1 MIYNLLSFASVMQTV
16 GSILVAILIL
26 LATITVHEFGHYIVG
41 KIFKFKINEFAIGMG
56 PAIYKKTKKNGE
68 IFSIRI
74 FPLGGYC
81 AFEGE
86 DEDEKSRKEK
96 EDKAALNGSDN
107 SPSVS
112 ASSGFSVKE
121 EEKKPLSENAF
132 NNKKPWQRILVLIA
146 GASMN
151 FIAAILVIC
160 LNFSIYGHFQ
170 LSAAEVKTAPATSI
184 EASRTLEDGDIITA
198 INGKYV
204 YLTTDISAALNG
216 KKAGD
221 IVNVTVTREGK
232 QIEKEVALRSDVNIK
247 SLSDYY
253 PAFDALGIA
262 TVMKVGTQSAS
273 KIPDGAYVFRFNDAS
288 EYDDCTRIYTPNDLY
303 ERLKVLSSGES
314 LDVYVSTDGETHQ
327 SVTLIAYSDFDKVNK
342 EERKDVLNYFGLE
355 TYALSY
361 QLESVNVRMNFF
373 EVLYRSPMYAF
384 KTVGITLKAFGE
396 LFTGKMSVSQMSG
409 PIGTIA
415 ITSQQVTR
423 GFDYVLEMVALIG
436 ISVAVFN
443 LLPIPALDGARAV
456 FVLIE
461 WIRKKP
467 INRNV
472 EAMIHFVGLVVL
484 IGFAVFVDIFRMFI

>member
-1 MIYNLLSFASVMQTV
+1 MINNLLSFASVMQTV

-86 DEDEKSRKEK
+86 DEDEQSRKEK
-96 EDKAALNGSDN
+96 EDKATENGSDN
-107 SPSVS
+107 SPTIS

-170 LSAAEVKTAPATSI
+170 LSAAEIKTPEKPEQEVFKLQS
-184 EASRTLEDGDIITA
+184 GDIITA
-198 INGKYV
+198 IDGKYI
-204 YLTTDISAALNG
+204 YLTTDIADALNG
-216 KKAGD
+216 KEANTP
-221 IVNVTVTREGK
+221 VQVTVTRDGK
-232 QIEKEVALRSDVNIK
+232 QIEKTVYLRSDVDIK

-253 PAFDALGIA
+253 PAFDALGVA
-262 TVMKVGTQSAS
+262 TVMQVGTKSVS
-273 KIPDGAYVFRFNDAS
+273 KIPDGAYVFRFNDA
-288 EYDDCTRIYTPNDLY
+288 ENYEDCTRIYTPNDLY
-303 ERLKVLSSGES
+303 ERLKTLNSGES
-314 LDVYVSTDGETHQ
+314 LDVYISTDGKTHE
-327 SVTLIAYSDFDKVNK
+327 SVTLTAYTDFDKVNK
-342 EERKDVLNYFGLE
+342 EERKEVLNYFGLE
-355 TYALSY
+355 TYGLSY

-373 EVLYRSPMYAF
+373 EVLYRSPAYAC
-384 KTVGITLKAFGE
+384 KTVGITLKSFGE
-396 LFTGKMSVSQMSG
+396 LFTGKMSISQMSG

>member
-96 EDKAALNGSDN
+96 EDKVALNGSDN

-170 LSAAEVKTAPATSI
+170 LSAAEVKTPETPEQEVFKLQS
-184 EASRTLEDGDIITA
+184 SDIITA
-198 INGKYV
+198 IDGKYI
-204 YLTTDISAALNG
+204 YLTTDIADALNG
-216 KKAGD
+216 KKANKP
-221 IVNVTVTREGK
+221 VQVTVTRDGK
-232 QIEKEVALRSDVNIK
+232 QIEKTVYLRSDVDIK

-262 TVMKVGTQSAS
+262 TVMKVGTKSAS

-303 ERLKVLSSGES
+303 ERLKVLNSGES
-314 LDVYVSTDGETHQ
+314 LDVYISTDGKTHQ
-327 SVTLIAYSDFDKVNK
+327 SVTLTAYSDFDKVDK
-342 EERKDVLNYFGLE
+342 TDKKAVLLEFGIE

>member
-56 PAIYKKTKKNGE
+56 PAIYKKIKKNGE

-86 DEDEKSRKEK
+86 DEDEQSRKEK

-170 LSAAEVKTAPATSI
+170 LSAAEVKTPETHEQEVFKLQS
-184 EASRTLEDGDIITA
+184 GDIITA
-198 INGKYV
+198 IDGKYI
-204 YLTTDISAALNG
+204 YLTTDISDALNG
-216 KKAGD
+216 KKANTP
-221 IVNVTVTREGK
+221 VQVTVTRDGK
-232 QIEKEVALRSDVNIK
+232 QIEKTVYLRSDVKIE
-247 SLSDYY
+247 SLSDYK

-262 TVMKVGTQSAS
+262 TVMKVGTKSAS
-273 KIPDGAYVFRFNDAS
+273 KIPDGAYIFRFNDAS

-303 ERLKVLSSGES
+303 ERLKVLNSGES
-314 LDVYVSTDGETHQ
+314 LDVYISTDGENHQ
-327 SVTLIAYSDFDKVNK
+327 SVMLTAYSDFDKVNK

-396 LFTGKMSVSQMSG
+396 LFTGKMSISQMSG

>member
-1 MIYNLLSFASVMQTV
+1 MINNLLSFASFLQTAW
-16 GSILVAILIL
+16 SIVVAILIL

-56 PAIYKKTKKNGE
+56 PAIYKKKKKNGE

-86 DEDEKSRKEK
+86 DEDEQSRKEN
-96 EDKAALNGSDN
+96 EEKATKNGVDVA
-107 SPSVS
+107 PSIS
-112 ASSGFSVKE
+112 ASNGFSVKE

-170 LSAAEVKTAPATSI
+170 LSAAEIKTSSDTSV
-184 EASRTLEDGDIITA
+184 EAVNMLETGDVITVV
-198 INGKYV
+198 NGKYV
-204 YLTTDISAALNG
+204 YLTTDISSALNG
-216 KKAGD
+216 KKKGD
-221 IVNVTVTREGK
+221 VVKVTVMHDGK
-232 QIEKEVALRSDVNIK
+232 QIEKEVKLVSDVNIE

-262 TVMKVGTQSAS
+262 TVMQVGTNVES
-273 KIPDGAYVFRFNDAS
+273 KIPDGAYIFRFNDAQ
-288 EYDDCTRIYTPNDLY
+288 EYENCTRIYTPTDLY
-303 ERLKVLSSGES
+303 ERLKLLNVGDSA
-314 LDVYVSTDGETHQ
+314 DIYISTDGKTHE
-327 SVTLIAYSDFDKVNK
+327 SVTLTAYSDFEKVNK
-342 EERKDVLNYFGLE
+342 DERKDVLNYFGLK
-355 TYALSY
+355 TYSLSY
-361 QLESVNVRMNFF
+361 QLQSVNVRMSFF
-373 EVLYRSPMYAF
+373 EVLYRSPAYAF
-384 KTVGITLKAFGE
+384 KTVGITLKSFGE
-396 LFTGKMSVSQMSG
+396 LFTGKMSISQMSG

-415 ITSQQVTR
+415 ITSQQVSR

-472 EAMIHFVGLVVL
+472 EATIHFVGLIVL
-484 IGFAVFVDIFRMFI
+484 IGFAIFVDVFRMFI

>member
-86 DEDEKSRKEK
+86 DEDEQSRKEK
-96 EDKAALNGSDN
+96 EDKAALSGSDN

-170 LSAAEVKTAPATSI
+170 LSAAEIKTPETVKQDLFKLQS
-184 EASRTLEDGDIITA
+184 GDIITA
-198 INGKYV
+198 IDGKYI
-204 YLTTDISAALNG
+204 YLTTDIAAALNG
-216 KKAGD
+216 KKANTP
-221 IVNVTVTREGK
+221 VQVTVTRDGK

-262 TVMKVGTQSAS
+262 TVMKVGTKSAS
-273 KIPDGAYVFRFNDAS
+273 KIPDGAYIFRFNDAS

-303 ERLKVLSSGES
+303 ERLKVLNSGES
-314 LDVYVSTDGETHQ
+314 LDVYISTDGENHQ
-327 SVTLIAYSDFDKVNK
+327 SVTLTAYSDFDKVNK
-342 EERKDVLNYFGLE
+342 EERKEVLNYFGLE

>member
-96 EDKAALNGSDN
+96 EDKVALYGSDN

-170 LSAAEVKTAPATSI
+170 LSAAEVKTPETHEQEVFKLQS
-184 EASRTLEDGDIITA
+184 GDIITA
-198 INGKYV
+198 IDGKYI
-204 YLTTDISAALNG
+204 YLTTDISDALNG
-216 KKAGD
+216 KKANTP
-221 IVNVTVTREGK
+221 VQVTVTRDGK
-232 QIEKEVALRSDVNIK
+232 QIEKTIYLRSDVNIK

-262 TVMKVGTQSAS
+262 TVMKVGTKSAS
-273 KIPDGAYVFRFNDAS
+273 KIPDGAYIFRFNDAS

-303 ERLKVLSSGES
+303 ERLKVLNSGES
-314 LDVYVSTDGETHQ
+314 LDVYISTDGETHQ
-327 SVTLIAYSDFDKVNK
+327 SVTLTAYSDFDKVDK
-342 EERKDVLNYFGLE
+342 TDKKAVLLEFGIE

-396 LFTGKMSVSQMSG
+396 LFTGKMSISQMSG

>member
-170 LSAAEVKTAPATSI
+170 LSAAEVKTPETVEQDLFKLQS
-184 EASRTLEDGDIITA
+184 GDIITA
-198 INGKYV
+198 IDGKYI
-204 YLTTDISAALNG
+204 YLTTDISDALNG
-216 KKAGD
+216 KKANTP
-221 IVNVTVTREGK
+221 VQVTVTRDGK
-232 QIEKEVALRSDVNIK
+232 QIEKTIYLRSDVNMK

-262 TVMKVGTQSAS
+262 TVMKVGAKSAS

-303 ERLKVLSSGES
+303 ERLKVLNSGES
-314 LDVYVSTDGETHQ
+314 LDVYISTDGENHQ
-327 SVTLIAYSDFDKVNK
+327 SVTLTAYSDFDKVNK

-373 EVLYRSPMYAF
+373 EVLYRSPLYAF

>member
-170 LSAAEVKTAPATSI
+170 LSAAEVKTPETPKQEVFKLQS
-184 EASRTLEDGDIITA
+184 GDIITA
-198 INGKYV
+198 IDGKYI
-204 YLTTDISAALNG
+204 YLTTDISDALNG
-216 KKAGD
+216 KEANTP
-221 IVNVTVTREGK
+221 VQVTVTRDGK
-232 QIEKEVALRSDVNIK
+232 QIEKTIYLRSDVNIK

-262 TVMKVGTQSAS
+262 TVMKVGTKSAS
-273 KIPDGAYVFRFNDAS
+273 KIPDGAYIFRFNDAS

-303 ERLKVLSSGES
+303 ERLKVLNSGES
-314 LDVYVSTDGETHQ
+314 LDVYISTDGETHQ
-327 SVTLIAYSDFDKVNK
+327 SVTLTAYSDFDKVDK
-342 EERKDVLNYFGLE
+342 TDKKAVLLEFGIE

-396 LFTGKMSVSQMSG
+396 LFTGKMSISQMSG

>member
-170 LSAAEVKTAPATSI
+170 LSAAEVKTPETPKQEVFKLQS
-184 EASRTLEDGDIITA
+184 GDIITA
-198 INGKYV
+198 IDGKYI
-204 YLTTDISAALNG
+204 YLTTDISDALNG
-216 KKAGD
+216 KEANTP
-221 IVNVTVTREGK
+221 VQVTVTRDGK
-232 QIEKEVALRSDVNIK
+232 QIEKTIYLRSDVNIK

-262 TVMKVGTQSAS
+262 TVMKVGTKSAS
-273 KIPDGAYVFRFNDAS
+273 KIPDGAYIFRFNDAS

-303 ERLKVLSSGES
+303 ERLKVLNSGES
-314 LDVYVSTDGETHQ
+314 LDVYISTDGETHQ
-327 SVTLIAYSDFDKVNK
+327 SVTLTAYSDFDKVDK
-342 EERKDVLNYFGLE
+342 TDKKAVLLEFGIE

-396 LFTGKMSVSQMSG
+396 LFTGKMSISQMSG

-443 LLPIPALDGARAV
+443 LFPIPALDGARAV

>member
-170 LSAAEVKTAPATSI
+170 LSAAEVKTPETVEQDLFKLQS
-184 EASRTLEDGDIITA
+184 GDIITA
-198 INGKYV
+198 IDGKYI
-204 YLTTDISAALNG
+204 YLTTDISDALNG
-216 KKAGD
+216 KKANTP
-221 IVNVTVTREGK
+221 VQVTVTRDGK
-232 QIEKEVALRSDVNIK
+232 QIEKTIYLRSDVNIK
-247 SLSDYY
+247 SLSDYK

-262 TVMKVGTQSAS
+262 TVMKVGAKSAS

-288 EYDDCTRIYTPNDLY
+288 EYDDCTRIYTSNDLY
-303 ERLKVLSSGES
+303 ERLKVLNSGES
-314 LDVYVSTDGETHQ
+314 LDVYISTDGETHQ
-327 SVTLIAYSDFDKVNK
+327 SVTLTAYSDFDKVNK

-396 LFTGKMSVSQMSG
+396 LFTGKMSISQMSG

>member
-170 LSAAEVKTAPATSI
+170 LSAAEVKTPETHEQEVFKLQS
-184 EASRTLEDGDIITA
+184 GDIITA
-198 INGKYV
+198 IDGKYI
-204 YLTTDISAALNG
+204 YLTTDISDALNG
-216 KKAGD
+216 KEANTP
-221 IVNVTVTREGK
+221 VQVTVTRDGK
-232 QIEKEVALRSDVNIK
+232 QIEKTIYLRSNVKIK

-262 TVMKVGTQSAS
+262 TVMKVGTKSAS

-314 LDVYVSTDGETHQ
+314 LDVYISTDGETHQ
-327 SVTLIAYSDFDKVNK
+327 SVTLTAYSDFDKVNK